1 MLFLSC
7 PCKLLGPMGPAIYPF
22 IIQLTSSSSV
32 PESRLVKKI
41 RKRPKTL
48 ACTRRRRRRNLEDMK
63 GDFNLQAPFLVEYK
77 LSAVSV

>member
-1 MLFLSC
+1 
-7 PCKLLGPMGPAIYPF
+7 MGPAIYPF